1 MQTNREKK
9 AMESLKIDALHK
21 YLASEF
27 NKFADNRDDNLSI
40 TMQDA
45 LMSGYAVF
53 SLKDKSLLQF
63 NNERPNRAE
72 NLKTVYKVN
81 KAPSDSAMRVIL
93 DEVKNEPINEVY
105 LGLVKK
111 LRSGGILKG
120 YSYMNG
126 YVLVSVDGVHHYSS
140 ETVKCEHCLEWTK
153 SNGVK
158 EYRHSMLSA
167 AVVHPNK
174 KEVLAIA
181 HEPIVNQDGKEK
193 NDCER
198 NAAKRLIP
206 RLKELFAKEKVAVVE
221 DALGANG
228 PHIRAL
234 KKEGFRFIIG
244 VKPDG
249 NKYLFDLFER
259 LDNQGKVNGCQ
270 IEEKRFIHQFRYVN
284 DLPLNSDNRDV
295 RVNFLEYRQVD
306 KTGKQKDKCFT
317 WITDFYLTKRRVYKV
332 MRGGRARWKIENET
346 FNTLKNQGYNFEHNY
361 GHGKKNLC
369 SVLALLMMLAFLVD
383 QIQQG
388 WNELFQTAWRKN
400 QTRIALW
407 EKVRQKFNEYA
418 VASMEMIYKLIIGSL
433 KVRYEIYE
441 DSG

>member
-1 MQTNREKK
+1 
-9 AMESLKIDALHK
+9 
-21 YLASEF
+21 
-27 NKFADNRDDNLSI
+27 
-40 TMQDA
+40 
-45 LMSGYAVF
+45 
-53 SLKDKSLLQF
+53 
-63 NNERPNRAE
+63 
-72 NLKTVYKVN
+72 
-81 KAPSDSAMRVIL
+81 MRT
-93 DEVKNEPINEVY
+93 Y
-105 LGLVKK
+105 
-111 LRSGGILKG
+111 
-120 YSYMNG
+120 
-126 YVLVSVDGVHHYSS
+126 
-140 ETVKCEHCLEWTK
+140 
-153 SNGVK
+153 
-158 EYRHSMLSA
+158 
-167 AVVHPNK
+167 
-174 KEVLAIA
+174 
-181 HEPIVNQDGKEK
+181 
-193 NDCER
+193 
-198 NAAKRLIP
+198 
-206 RLKELFAKEKVAVVE
+206 
-221 DALGANG
+221 
-228 PHIRAL
+228 
-234 KKEGFRFIIG
+234 
-244 VKPDG
+244 
-249 NKYLFDLFER
+249 FDLFER